1 MLPKSCLKV
10 FDKWGST
17 YCKPK
22 AKVSSSSN
30 ANHSQA
36 NGTDDQQGGV
46 SSNELIKE
54 EVDEESKEALKM
66 V

>member
-1 MLPKSCLKV
+1 MPESCLTV
-10 FDKWGST
+10 LDKWGST
-17 YCKPK
+17 YCKRK

-36 NGTDDQQGGV
+36 NGTDGQQAGV
-46 SSNELIKE
+46 SSHELIKE